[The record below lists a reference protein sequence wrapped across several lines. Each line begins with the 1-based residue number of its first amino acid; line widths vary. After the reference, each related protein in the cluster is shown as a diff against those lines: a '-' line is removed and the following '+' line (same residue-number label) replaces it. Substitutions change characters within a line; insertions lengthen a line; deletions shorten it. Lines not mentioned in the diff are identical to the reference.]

1 MIIFG
6 GVETNESKHQ
16 FDSVADLLQALS
28 VEWINNHK
36 LENMTNYDIYQ
47 IWNFDWHGAI
57 ILYWSVNN
65 CKQIKSFS
73 PVRPTKQT

>member
-6 GVETNESKHQ
+6 GVETDESKHH

-36 LENMTNYDIYQ
+36 LENMTDYDIYQ
-47 IWNFDWHGAI
+47 I
-57 ILYWSVNN
+57 
-65 CKQIKSFS
+65 
-73 PVRPTKQT
+73 